1 MKDNNNKEIKFKLEE
16 LQFVNHRK
24 EMTFDDLADGI
35 QFESQEIKLKS
46 KLPKAGISFKP
57 RR

>member
-1 MKDNNNKEIKFKLEE
+1 MKDINNKEIKFNQEDLKFINEK
-16 LQFVNHRK
+16 K
-24 EMTFDDLADGI
+24 EMTFDDLADGV

-46 KLPKAGISFKP
+46 RLPKAGISFKP

>member
-1 MKDNNNKEIKFKLEE
+1 MKDKNNKDITFNQEDLKFINEK
-16 LQFVNHRK
+16 K
-24 EMTFDDLADGI
+24 EMTLDDLADGI

-46 KLPKAGISFKP
+46 KLPRARNSFKA

>member
-1 MKDNNNKEIKFKLEE
+1 MKDKNNKEITFNQEDLKFINEK
-16 LQFVNHRK
+16 K

-35 QFESQEIKLKS
+35 KFESQSMKFES
-46 KLPKAGISFKP
+46 RLPKARNSFKS

>member
-1 MKDNNNKEIKFKLEE
+1 MKDKNNKEITFNQEDLKFINEK
-16 LQFVNHRK
+16 K
-24 EMTFDDLADGI
+24 EMTLDDLADGI

>member
-1 MKDNNNKEIKFKLEE
+1 MKDKNNKEITFNQEDLKFINEK
-16 LQFVNHRK
+16 K
-24 EMTFDDLADGI
+24 EMTLDDLADGI

-46 KLPKAGISFKP
+46 KLPKVRNSFKP

>member
-1 MKDNNNKEIKFKLEE
+1 MKDINKKEIKFNQEDLKYINEKK
-16 LQFVNHRK
+16 H
-24 EMTFDDLADGI
+24 MTLDDLIDGI

-46 KLPKAGISFKP
+46 KLPKAGISFIP

>member
-1 MKDNNNKEIKFKLEE
+1 MKDINNKEITFNQKDLKFINEK
-16 LQFVNHRK
+16 K

-35 QFESQEIKLKS
+35 QFESQEIKFKS
-46 KLPKAGISFKP
+46 KLPRARNSFKP